1 MLKHRIITALILIP
15 LVILG
20 ILYLPTL
27 FFQALTFVILLGCL
41 SEWANLSSPKSSDSS
56 ISKKIC
62 HIGKFLLV
70 FLPLVGLYYY
80 LPAQWILPLYLCVWG
95 YAFTLVI
102 QYQPNQTNSLSNPTQ
117 SAFFGGIV
125 LSGAFWGF
133 AEIHQQAQGGFLL
146 LTLFLIIW
154 MSDTAA
160 YFTGRLLGK
169 RKFSAVSPNKT
180 LEGCAGALLGAILIG
195 LATHYLWQHFA
206 KSQNIPAVLGHNIIW
221 ALLCVFIAL
230 VSIFGDL
237 FESLVKRVHHVKD
250 SGQLLPGHGG
260 LLDRLDS
267 LLPTLP
273 LFALMIIWG
282 PK

>member
-20 ILYLPTL
+20 ILYLPVFYFQL
-27 FFQALTFVILLGCL
+27 FIFLILLGCL
-41 SEWANLSSPKSSDSS
+41 SEWATLSIPKSSTPSARQ
-56 ISKKIC
+56 KIL
-62 HIGKFLLV
+62 HVGKFLLV
-70 FLPLVGLYYY
+70 FLPLVGGYYF
-80 LPAQWILPLYLCVWG
+80 LPVKWILPLYLCVWG
-95 YAFTLVI
+95 YAFKLVI
-102 QYQPNQTNSLSNPTQ
+102 QYQPNQGNSLSNPNQ
-117 SAFFGGIV
+117 SALFGGIA

-133 AEIHQQAQGGFLL
+133 AEIHQHAHGGFLL
-146 LTLFLIIW
+146 LTLFVIIW

-160 YFTGRLLGK
+160 YFTGRLIGK
-169 RKFSAVSPNKT
+169 RKFTAVSPNKT
-180 LEGCAGALLGAILIG
+180 LEGCVGALVGAVLIG
-195 LATHYLWQHFA
+195 LATHNLWQRFA
-206 KSQNIPAVLGHNIIW
+206 ISQTIPAVLDHNIIW
-221 ALLCVFIAL
+221 AVLSVFIAL

-250 SGQLLPGHGG
+250 SGQILPGHGG

-273 LFALMIIWG
+273 LFALMIVWG